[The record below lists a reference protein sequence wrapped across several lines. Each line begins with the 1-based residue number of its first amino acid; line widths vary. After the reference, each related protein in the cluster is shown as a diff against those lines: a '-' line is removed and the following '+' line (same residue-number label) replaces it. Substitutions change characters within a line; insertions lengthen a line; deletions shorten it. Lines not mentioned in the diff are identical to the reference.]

1 MKLCCVR
8 PSHSVGGPTHAH
20 LRAPIHT
27 PPMPWLPSDASLA
40 RHIQAVKDQSTT
52 GGQEVEEYGKFMKH
66 VRDNAPQRLLVWGLG
81 YDSRLLADLN
91 RGGTTL
97 FVEPHG
103 QWIRKSGIC
112 EHFNCVTYH
121 PRTQLNTTVATIR
134 RFVAAPHRANIRELE
149 RQCFDTILV
158 DSPLGF
164 LPRHPGRAAPIFTAA
179 VDTQA
184 CRERNEYPPGRAVT
198 VWVHDCNRTG
208 EDELTNAFLGP
219 SFSETGPKKLRQF
232 RMGPAGWAH
241 MQGWTA
247 LLDAVRK
254 RSGKQAMEPWF

>member
-1 MKLCCVR
+1 MGSRVFEHGR
-8 PSHSVGGPTHAH
+8 
-20 LRAPIHT
+20 
-27 PPMPWLPSDASLA
+27 
-40 RHIQAVKDQSTT
+40 
-52 GGQEVEEYGKFMKH
+52 KFMKH

-184 CRERNEYPPGRAVT
+184 CRERNEYPPGRTVT

-232 RMGPAGWAH
+232 RRDGPGGLGAH
-241 MQGWTA
+241 ARLDGAARRGAQAQRQASYGALVLGVESRAEQGS
-247 LLDAVRK
+247 
-254 RSGKQAMEPWF
+254 RSRL

>member
-1 MKLCCVR
+1 M
-8 PSHSVGGPTHAH
+8 GP
-20 LRAPIHT
+20 
-27 PPMPWLPSDASLA
+27 
-40 RHIQAVKDQSTT
+40 RH
-52 GGQEVEEYGKFMKH
+52 
-66 VRDNAPQRLLVWGLG
+66 
-81 YDSRLLADLN
+81 DSRLLADLN

-134 RFVAAPHRANIRELE
+134 
-149 RQCFDTILV
+149 
-158 DSPLGF
+158 SPLGF

-184 CRERNEYPPGRAVT
+184 CRERNEYPPGRTVT